1 MLNIAIPLAFTLMVM
16 AQLLNLYRL
25 FKGPSLPDRILA
37 LDTMYIDA
45 IALFILLGIYFDSTT
60 VYFEAA
66 LMIAVMG
73 FIGTVATC
81 KYLMRGDI
89 VE

>member
-1 MLNIAIPLAFTLMVM
+1 MLNVAIPVAFAMLTA

-25 FKGPSLPDRILA
+25 LKGPTLLDRILA

-45 IALFILLGIYFDSTT
+45 IAMFILMGVYFRSA

-66 LMIAVMG
+66 LIIAVMG
-73 FIGTVATC
+73 FIGTVATS
-81 KYLMRGDI
+81 KFLMRGDI
-89 VE
+89 LE

>member
-1 MLNIAIPLAFTLMVM
+1 MLNTAIPIAFALLTV

-25 FKGPSLPDRILA
+25 LKGPTLLDRILA

-45 IALFILLGIYFDSTT
+45 IAMFILMGVYFHSA

-66 LMIAVMG
+66 LIIAVMG
-73 FIGTVATC
+73 FIGTVATS
-81 KYLMRGDI
+81 KFLMRGDI
-89 VE
+89 LE

>member
-1 MLNIAIPLAFTLMVM
+1 MLTIAIPIAFLLLTA

-25 FKGPSLPDRILA
+25 LKGPTLLDRILA

-45 IALFILLGIYFDSTT
+45 IAMFILVGIHFDSA

-66 LMIAVMG
+66 LIIAVMG
-73 FIGTVATC
+73 FIATVATS
-81 KYLMRGDI
+81 KFLMRGDI
-89 VE
+89 LE

>member
-1 MLNIAIPLAFTLMVM
+1 MLSIAIPVAFALLTV

-25 FKGPSLPDRILA
+25 LKGPTLLDRILA

-45 IALFILLGIYFDSTT
+45 IAMFILMGVYFHSA

-66 LMIAVMG
+66 LIIAVMG
-73 FIGTVATC
+73 FIGTVATS
-81 KYLMRGDI
+81 KFLMRGDI
-89 VE
+89 LE

>member
-1 MLNIAIPLAFTLMVM
+1 MLTIAIPVAFAMLTA

-25 FKGPSLPDRILA
+25 LKGPTLLDRILA

-45 IALFILLGIYFDSTT
+45 IAMFILTGVYSRSA

-66 LMIAVMG
+66 LIIAVMG
-73 FIGTVATC
+73 FIGTVATS
-81 KYLMRGDI
+81 KFLMRGDI
-89 VE
+89 LE

>member
-1 MLNIAIPLAFTLMVM
+1 MLSIAIPIAFALLTA

-25 FKGPSLPDRILA
+25 LKGPSLLDRILA

-45 IALFILLGIYFDSTT
+45 IAMFILTGVYFRSA

-66 LMIAVMG
+66 LIIAVMG
-73 FIGTVATC
+73 FIGTVATS
-81 KYLMRGDI
+81 KFLMRGDI
-89 VE
+89 LE

>member
-1 MLNIAIPLAFTLMVM
+1 MLTFAIPIAFVLLTA

-25 FKGPSLPDRILA
+25 LKGPTLLDRILA

-45 IALFILLGIYFDSTT
+45 IAMFILMGVYFNST

-66 LMIAVMG
+66 LIIAVMG
-73 FIGTVATC
+73 FIGTVATS
-81 KYLMRGDI
+81 KFLMRGDI
-89 VE
+89 LE

>member
-1 MLNIAIPLAFTLMVM
+1 MLNIAIPIAFALLTA

-25 FKGPSLPDRILA
+25 LKGPTLLDRILA

-45 IALFILLGIYFDSTT
+45 IAMFILTGVYFRSA

-66 LMIAVMG
+66 LIIAVMG
-73 FIGTVATC
+73 FIGTVATS
-81 KYLMRGDI
+81 KFLMRGDI
-89 VE
+89 LE

>member
-1 MLNIAIPLAFTLMVM
+1 MLTIAIPIAFALLTA

-25 FKGPSLPDRILA
+25 LKGPSLLDRILA

-45 IALFILLGIYFDSTT
+45 IAMFILLGIYFHSS

-66 LMIAVMG
+66 LIIAVMG
-73 FIGTVATC
+73 FIGTVATS
-81 KYLMRGDI
+81 KFLMRGDI
-89 VE
+89 LE

>member
-1 MLNIAIPLAFTLMVM
+1 MLTIAVLIAFVLIVI

-37 LDTMYIDA
+37 LDNMYIDA
-45 IALFILLGIYFDSTT
+45 IALFLLMGIHFNTAA
-60 VYFEAA
+60 YFEAA

-73 FIGTVATC
+73 FIGTVALS

-89 VE
+89 LE

>member
-1 MLNIAIPLAFTLMVM
+1 MLSIAIPVAFAMLTA

-25 FKGPSLPDRILA
+25 LKGPTLLDRILA

-45 IALFILLGIYFDSTT
+45 IAMFILTGVYFRSA

-66 LMIAVMG
+66 LIIAVMG
-73 FIGTVATC
+73 FIGTVATS
-81 KYLMRGDI
+81 KFLMRGDI
-89 VE
+89 LE

>member
-1 MLNIAIPLAFTLMVM
+1 MLSFAIPIAFALLTA

-25 FKGPSLPDRILA
+25 LKGPSLLDRILA

-45 IALFILLGIYFDSTT
+45 IAMFILMGIYFHSS

-66 LMIAVMG
+66 LIIAVMG
-73 FIGTVATC
+73 FIGTVATS
-81 KYLMRGDI
+81 KFLMRGDI
-89 VE
+89 LE

>member
-1 MLNIAIPLAFTLMVM
+1 MLNIAIPLAFAMLTA

-25 FKGPSLPDRILA
+25 LKGPTLLDRILA

-45 IALFILLGIYFDSTT
+45 IAMFILTGVYFRST

-66 LMIAVMG
+66 LIIAVMG
-73 FIGTVATC
+73 FIGTVATS
-81 KYLMRGDI
+81 KFLMRGDI
-89 VE
+89 LE

>member
-1 MLNIAIPLAFTLMVM
+1 MLTIAIPAAFALLTA

-25 FKGPSLPDRILA
+25 IKGPTLLDRILA

-45 IALFILLGIYFDSTT
+45 IAMFILMGIHFRSS

-66 LMIAVMG
+66 LIIAVMG
-73 FIGTVATC
+73 FIGTVATS
-81 KYLMRGDI
+81 KFLMRGDI
-89 VE
+89 LE

>member
-1 MLNIAIPLAFTLMVM
+1 MLTTAIPIAFALLTA

-25 FKGPSLPDRILA
+25 LKGPTLLDRILA

-45 IALFILLGIYFDSTT
+45 IAMFILMGIYFHSA

-66 LMIAVMG
+66 LIIAVMG
-73 FIGTVATC
+73 FIGTVATS
-81 KYLMRGDI
+81 KFLMRGDI
-89 VE
+89 LE

>member
-1 MLNIAIPLAFTLMVM
+1 MLTIAIPIAFVLLTA

-25 FKGPSLPDRILA
+25 LKGPTLLDRILA

-45 IALFILLGIYFDSTT
+45 IAMFILMGIHFDAT

-66 LMIAVMG
+66 LIIAVMG
-73 FIGTVATC
+73 FIGTVATS
-81 KYLMRGDI
+81 KFLMRGDI
-89 VE
+89 LE

>member
-1 MLNIAIPLAFTLMVM
+1 MLNLAIPIAFAMLTA

-25 FKGPSLPDRILA
+25 LKGPSLLDRILA

-45 IALFILLGIYFDSTT
+45 IAMFILMGVYFHSA

-66 LMIAVMG
+66 LIIAVMG
-73 FIGTVATC
+73 FIGTVATS
-81 KYLMRGDI
+81 KFLMRGDI
-89 VE
+89 LE

>member
-1 MLNIAIPLAFTLMVM
+1 MLNIAIPVAFAMLTA

-25 FKGPSLPDRILA
+25 LKGPTLLDRILA

-45 IALFILLGIYFDSTT
+45 IAMFILTGVYFRST

-66 LMIAVMG
+66 LIIAVMG
-73 FIGTVATC
+73 FIGTVATS
-81 KYLMRGDI
+81 KFLMRGDI
-89 VE
+89 LE

>member
-1 MLNIAIPLAFTLMVM
+1 MLNIAIPIAFALMTA

-25 FKGPSLPDRILA
+25 LKGPTLLDRILA

-45 IALFILLGIYFDSTT
+45 IAMFILMGVYFRSA

-66 LMIAVMG
+66 LIIAVMG
-73 FIGTVATC
+73 FIGTVATS

-89 VE
+89 LE

>member
-1 MLNIAIPLAFTLMVM
+1 MLNTAIIIAFILIAL

-37 LDTMYIDA
+37 LDNMYIDA
-45 IALFILLGIYFDSTT
+45 LALFILLGIHFNTT
-60 VYFEAA
+60 AYFEAA
-66 LMIAVMG
+66 LIIAVMG
-73 FIGTVATC
+73 FISTVATS

-89 VE
+89 LE

>member
-1 MLNIAIPLAFTLMVM
+1 MLTIAIPIAFALLTA

-25 FKGPSLPDRILA
+25 LKGPSLLDRILA

-45 IALFILLGIYFDSTT
+45 IAMFILTGVYFHSS

-66 LMIAVMG
+66 LIIAVMG
-73 FIGTVATC
+73 FIGTVATS
-81 KYLMRGDI
+81 KFLMRGDI
-89 VE
+89 LE

>member
-1 MLNIAIPLAFTLMVM
+1 VLSFAIPIAFALLTA

-25 FKGPSLPDRILA
+25 LKGPTLLDRILA

-45 IALFILLGIYFDSTT
+45 IAMFILMGIYFHSA

-66 LMIAVMG
+66 LIIAVMG
-73 FIGTVATC
+73 FIGTVATS
-81 KYLMRGDI
+81 KFLMRGDI
-89 VE
+89 LE

>member
-1 MLNIAIPLAFTLMVM
+1 MLNIAIPVAFAMLTA

-25 FKGPSLPDRILA
+25 LKGPTLLDRILA

-45 IALFILLGIYFDSTT
+45 IAMFILTGVYFRSA

-66 LMIAVMG
+66 LIIAVMG
-73 FIGTVATC
+73 FIGTVATS
-81 KYLMRGDI
+81 KFLMRGDI
-89 VE
+89 LE

>member
-1 MLNIAIPLAFTLMVM
+1 MLTIAIPVAFAMLTA

-25 FKGPSLPDRILA
+25 LKGPTLLDRILA

-45 IALFILLGIYFDSTT
+45 IAMFILTGVYFRSA

-66 LMIAVMG
+66 LIIAVMG
-73 FIGTVATC
+73 FIGTVATS
-81 KYLMRGDI
+81 KFLMRGDI
-89 VE
+89 LE

>member
-1 MLNIAIPLAFTLMVM
+1 MLTIAIPIAFALLTA

-25 FKGPSLPDRILA
+25 LKGPSLLDRILA

-45 IALFILLGIYFDSTT
+45 IAMFILLGVYFHSS

-66 LMIAVMG
+66 LIIAVMG
-73 FIGTVATC
+73 FIGTVATS
-81 KYLMRGDI
+81 KFLMRGDI
-89 VE
+89 LE

>member
-1 MLNIAIPLAFTLMVM
+1 MLSIAIPIAFALLTA

-25 FKGPSLPDRILA
+25 LKGPSLLDRILA

-45 IALFILLGIYFDSTT
+45 IAMFILLGIHFHST

-66 LMIAVMG
+66 LIIAVMG
-73 FIGTVATC
+73 FIGTVATS
-81 KYLMRGDI
+81 KFLMRGDI
-89 VE
+89 LE

>member
-1 MLNIAIPLAFTLMVM
+1 MLNIAIPVAFALLTA

-25 FKGPSLPDRILA
+25 LKGPTLLDRILA

-45 IALFILLGIYFDSTT
+45 IAMFILTGVYFRSA

-66 LMIAVMG
+66 LIIAVMG
-73 FIGTVATC
+73 FIGTVATS
-81 KYLMRGDI
+81 KFLMRGDI
-89 VE
+89 LE

>member
-1 MLNIAIPLAFTLMVM
+1 MLTIAIPVAFALLTA

-25 FKGPSLPDRILA
+25 LKGPTLLDRILA

-45 IALFILLGIYFDSTT
+45 IAMFILMGIHFRSS

-66 LMIAVMG
+66 LIIAVMG
-73 FIGTVATC
+73 FIGTVATS
-81 KYLMRGDI
+81 KFLMRGDI
-89 VE
+89 LE

>member
-1 MLNIAIPLAFTLMVM
+1 MLNIAIPIAFALLTA

-25 FKGPSLPDRILA
+25 LMGPSLLDRILA

-45 IALFILLGIYFDSTT
+45 IAMFILVGIHFHSS

-66 LMIAVMG
+66 LIIAVMG
-73 FIGTVATC
+73 FIGTVATS
-81 KYLMRGDI
+81 KFLMRGDI
-89 VE
+89 LE

>member
-1 MLNIAIPLAFTLMVM
+1 MLKIAIPVAFAMLTA

-25 FKGPSLPDRILA
+25 LKGPTLLDRILA

-45 IALFILLGIYFDSTT
+45 IAMFILMGVYFSSA

-66 LMIAVMG
+66 LIIAVMG
-73 FIGTVATC
+73 FIGTVATS
-81 KYLMRGDI
+81 KFLMRGDI
-89 VE
+89 LE